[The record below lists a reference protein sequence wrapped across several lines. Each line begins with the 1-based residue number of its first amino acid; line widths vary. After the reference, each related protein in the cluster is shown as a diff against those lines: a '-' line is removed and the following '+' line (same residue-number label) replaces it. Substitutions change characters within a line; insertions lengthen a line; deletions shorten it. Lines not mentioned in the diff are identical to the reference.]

1 MRSFLGRRSVRLVGI
16 AAVAAS
22 TLTTSVPGRAGAATA
37 TTYGSQETVPFQ
49 GLVLPEQVAVDG
61 GGDVFSFTG
70 YANGNPGSTVF
81 EVPKTNTGYGA
92 QISIPLGAPI
102 SAIAVDGHGNIF
114 AIIRVT
120 NVQDSVV
127 EVHRTGSGYGTATQ
141 VATLSGY
148 WPALAVDSSGDLFA
162 AQLAT
167 NSSVVELPVTG
178 AGYGAPVVLPFQGL
192 CTTWGVAVD
201 RSGDVFASND
211 CQGQENGQVLELP
224 ATDQGYGAQATLPF
238 QPPFYPTGLAIGGD
252 GSVFVGDTVNH
263 QVVVLPSTPSG
274 YGPQQVVAFSGLDN
288 PQGVAVDSTG
298 TVLAADANH
307 NRVVAVHPGGTQAPP
322 PGSYVCQASGTYEA
336 TADGMAGPAAD
347 QSYLSGSGTCTTA
360 GASFDFSFTSSVH
373 QFLGSQSINSSG
385 TCYLAPMP
393 VWDNL
398 GVTLSGGGSVY
409 EFGQIWNLAPSTSAY
424 SGTVTPYYASS
435 PNGTVNAVLS
445 GQPTCSLD
453 RGIVDD
459 TYPLSFGVT
468 FRY

>member
-1 MRSFLGRRSVRLVGI
+1 
-16 AAVAAS
+16 
-22 TLTTSVPGRAGAATA
+22 
-37 TTYGSQETVPFQ
+37 VPFH
-49 GLVLPEQVAVDG
+49 GLVLPEQVAVDDV
-61 GGDVFSFTG
+61 GDVFSFTG

-81 EVPKTNTGYGA
+81 EVPKTTTGYGA
-92 QISIPLGAPI
+92 QISIPLSAPI
-102 SAIAVDGHGNIF
+102 SALSLDRHGDIF

-120 NVQDSVV
+120 NMQDSVV
-127 EVHRTGSGYGTATQ
+127 EVHRTASGYDTATQ
-141 VATLSGY
+141 VATLTGY

-192 CTTWGVAVD
+192 CVTWGVAVD
-201 RSGDVFASND
+201 RSGDVFASSD
-211 CQGQENGQVLELP
+211 CQGQEDGQVLELP
-224 ATDQGYGAQATLPF
+224 ATAQGYGAQATLPF
-238 QPPFYPTGLAIGGD
+238 QPPFSPSGLAIGGD
-252 GSVFVGDTVNH
+252 GSVFVGDGGNH
-263 QVVVLPSTPSG
+263 QVVVLPRTPSG
-274 YGPQQVVAFSGLDN
+274 YGPQQVVGFSGLDN
-288 PQGVAVDSTG
+288 PQGVAVDSMG

-336 TADGMAGPAAD
+336 TADGMAGPGASA
-347 QSYLSGSGTCTTA
+347 SYLNGTGTCTTA
-360 GASFDFSFTSSVH
+360 AASFDFSFTSSVH
-373 QFLGSQSINSSG
+373 QFVGSESINSGG

-398 GVTLSGGGSVY
+398 GVTLSGPAVVY
-409 EFGQIWNLAPSTSAY
+409 EFGQIWKMSPSTSAY

-435 PNGTVNAVLS
+435 PNGAVNAVLS
-445 GQPTCSLD
+445 GQPTCSMD
-453 RGIVDD
+453 RGIVDE